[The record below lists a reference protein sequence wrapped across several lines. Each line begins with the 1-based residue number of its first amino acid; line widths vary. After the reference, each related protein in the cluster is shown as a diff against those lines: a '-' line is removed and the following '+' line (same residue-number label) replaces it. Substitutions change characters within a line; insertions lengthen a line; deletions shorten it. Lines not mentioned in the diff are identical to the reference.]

1 MLFVPRTSQI
11 SLEPT
16 RETAYADFSCGSSN
30 VNVLG
35 KEDIMYEQL
44 REQFIRADR
53 AFQEGTVDVFEQAVS
68 IKDKGKIIKAVL
80 CMTALGIYEAE
91 LNGEK
96 VGDILFAPGYTYYP
110 RQLQVQTY
118 DVTEMLTGQ
127 DNVLRVYLGQGWYC
141 GRYTFENKCQI
152 YGEYAACAWQL
163 TVTCENGDVVYT
175 SRDDSVTMRK
185 SPYDYAGFYDGEIY
199 HADSSSGGSDAV
211 CRAGAAM
218 ASGAGTMVPSEA
230 GAKPVPYEGK
240 LPEVLEEGILYTKIQ
255 ETISV
260 KTVTKHGD
268 TTILDFG
275 QNFAGFVE
283 IDPAHMNGTML
294 KLRHGEILNKDGSL
308 YTTNLRKAKAET
320 VYYKGAETKKYRPR
334 FSFMGFRYVELS
346 GVAYEEGLLTG
357 IVIHSE
363 MERTGFFACENQKVE
378 RLYRNQVWGQRSNYL
393 EVPTDCPQRDERM
406 GYTGDGHVFALTG
419 SYNYDTEPFLAKFL
433 KDIRYTQM
441 DNSEGYVAPVVP
453 ARGPEGVGFMSMLGW
468 GNAVT
473 ILPEMLWQQYGTDKY
488 LREQYDSMK
497 THVECEIRHM
507 GKGLMGKKDLWMGP
521 SLGDWL
527 APGKDVKYMAMH
539 NGPVSNAFIVN
550 DLRILSETA
559 HRLNRSEDEKRYREQ
574 LSRTSAAYLKAFVK
588 KDGTMKDN
596 YQGAYV
602 MALRF
607 VIPKGALWDACF
619 GKLMEKIRE
628 EGMQT
633 GFFATQ
639 HLLPLLADNGQAEL
653 AFDLLLNETCPG
665 WLYQVNCGAT
675 TTWERWDA
683 LRPDGTV
690 NESKMS
696 GDNMVSFNHYSFGSV
711 GEFYYRYI
719 LGIQPLEP
727 GYEKI
732 ALRPFI
738 DRRLGGVEGSYRSR
752 AGEIRVAWKA
762 EGDRA
767 AVRCSVPAPAK
778 LTLPDG
784 SVRELEAGT
793 YEFEVGIG

>member
-1 MLFVPRTSQI
+1 
-11 SLEPT
+11 
-16 RETAYADFSCGSSN
+16 
-30 VNVLG
+30 
-35 KEDIMYEQL
+35 MYEQL
-44 REQFIRADR
+44 RSQFIQADR
-53 AFQEGTVDVFEQAVS
+53 SFVEGAVDVFSQNIPVTEV
-68 IKDKGKIIKAVL
+68 KKASL
-80 CMTALGIYEAE
+80 CITALGVYEAE

-96 VGDILFAPGYTYYP
+96 VGDILFAPGYTYYH
-110 RQLQVQTY
+110 RMLQVQTY
-118 DVTEMLTGQ
+118 DVTQMLAAGK
-127 DNVLRVYLGQGWYC
+127 NELRVYLGQGWYC
-141 GRYTFENKCQI
+141 GRYTFDNKCQI
-152 YGEYAACAWQL
+152 YGEHSAVAWIL
-163 TVTCENGDVVYT
+163 TVETAEGTITFSSNDGTVV
-175 SRDDSVTMRK
+175 MLN

-199 HADSSSGGSDAV
+199 HAKSLEAEVGFHNPVGSFQSDTTSPACGRTAEESTIDV
-211 CRAGAAM
+211 R
-218 ASGAGTMVPSEA
+218 
-230 GAKPVPYEGK
+230 PVAYTGK
-240 LPEVLEEGILYTKIQ
+240 IPEVLEEGILYTKVQ
-255 ETISV
+255 EEISV
-260 KTVTKHGD
+260 KSITCHGD
-268 TTILDFG
+268 VTILDFG

-283 IDPAHMNGTML
+283 IDPSHMQGEML

-308 YTTNLRKAKAET
+308 YTTNLRRAKAET

-346 GVAYEEGLLTG
+346 GTAYEDGLLTAYA
-357 IVIHSE
+357 VHSQ
-363 MERTGFFACENQKVE
+363 MERTGFFACGNAKVE
-378 RLYRNQVWGQRSNYL
+378 QLYHNQVWGQRSNYL

-419 SYNYDTEPFLAKFL
+419 AYNYDTEDFLAKFL
-433 KDIRYTQM
+433 RDIRYTQM

-473 ILPEMLWQQYGTDKY
+473 ILPWMMWQQYGTPRY
-488 LREQYDSMK
+488 LQEQYESMK

-559 HRLNRSEDEKRYREQ
+559 KLLGKPQDEERYGEQ
-574 LSRTSAAYLKAFVK
+574 LKKTTAAYLKAFVK
-588 KDGTMKDN
+588 KDGSMKDD
-596 YQGAYV
+596 YQGAYI
-602 MALRF
+602 MALQM
-607 VIPKGALWDACF
+607 VISQGELWDACF
-619 GKLMEKIRE
+619 GRLVEKLRT

-633 GFFATQ
+633 GFFATE
-639 HLLPLLADNGQAEL
+639 HLLPLLADHGQSVL
-653 AFDLLLNETCPG
+653 AFDLLLNEQCPG
-665 WLYQVNCGAT
+665 WLHQVNCGAT

-696 GDNMVSFNHYSFGSV
+696 SDNMVSFNHYSFGSV

-727 GYEKI
+727 GYAKI
-732 ALRPFI
+732 SLRPFV
-738 DRRLGGVEGSYRSR
+738 DRRLGHVEGSYRSR
-752 AGEIRVAWKA
+752 RGEIKVAWQVEEDKVKLQITTPA
-762 EGDRA
+762 EAR
-767 AVRCSVPAPAK
+767 

-784 SVRELEAGT
+784 TVHMLEAGS
-793 YEFEVGIG
+793 YEYCQKYL